1 MSRILYS
8 ALAMHLTFPIAF
20 ALCFLGSVRPVPEL
34 ERFDLGEGRSVTG
47 TLVKENADAVFV
59 DLGATILELQKKD
72 VVQRKGVTDEAA
84 PKATPVGATT
94 ATTSSTSGIFV
105 RGDFQESSVRACA
118 ERVGS
123 GVVLVKVPGALGSG
137 FVVHADGWVVT
148 NAHVVQ
154 KEREITVTVFEKST
168 KEFEKKVFD
177 KVELVAVNPYW
188 DLALLRIPKEKLA
201 GYSLSPVPLADPA
214 RLAVGESVF
223 AIGNPLGL
231 ERSVSE
237 GIVST
242 RNRAHEGMLYIQ
254 TTAAINPGNSGG
266 PLFNLRGEVIGVTT
280 WGFLGTE
287 ALNFAIPTATLV
299 TFLENRDA
307 FAFDKDQPN
316 TGYRYLEPPRKT
328 R

>member
-1 MSRILYS
+1 M
-8 ALAMHLTFPIAF
+8 
-20 ALCFLGSVRPVPEL
+20 PEL
-34 ERFDLGEGRSVTG
+34 ECFDLGEGRSITG
-47 TLVKENADAVFV
+47 SLVKENADTLFV
-59 DLGATILELQKKD
+59 DLGYTILELPRKE
-72 VVQRKGVTDEAA
+72 VVQRKRAGADADPETTPALAA
-84 PKATPVGATT
+84 AVPVGLWM
-94 ATTSSTSGIFV
+94 
-105 RGDFQESSVRACA
+105 RGDFQESSVRACT

-123 GVVLVKVPGALGSG
+123 GVVLVKVPGSLGSG
-137 FVVHADGWVVT
+137 FVVHPDGWVVT

-154 KEREITVTVFEKST
+154 KEQEITVTLFEKSSR
-168 KEFEKKVFD
+168 EFEKKVFE
-177 KVELVAVNPYW
+177 KVQLVAVNPYW

-201 GYSLSPVPLADPA
+201 GYALSPVPLADPA

-280 WGFLGTE
+280 WGFLGSE
-287 ALNFAIPTATLV
+287 SLNFAIPTSTLIA
-299 TFLENRDA
+299 FLENRDA

-316 TGYRYLEPPRKT
+316 TGYRYLDPPRKA

>member
-8 ALAMHLTFPIAF
+8 APAMLSTFPISF
-20 ALCFLGSVRPVPEL
+20 ALCFLGSVRPIAEL
-34 ERFDLGEGRSVTG
+34 ERFELGEGRSVTG

-72 VVQRKGVTDEAA
+72 VVQRKPAGDGAA
-84 PKATPVGATT
+84 PKSAPAAATT
-94 ATTSSTSGIFV
+94 TAAPSSASGLFV
-105 RGDFQESSVRACA
+105 RGDFQESSVRACT

-137 FVVHADGWVVT
+137 FVVHPDGWVVT

-154 KEREITVTVFEKST
+154 KEREITVTVFEKSS
-168 KEFEKKVFD
+168 KEFEKRLFD
-177 KVELVAVNPYW
+177 KVELVAVNPYC
-188 DLALLRIPKEKLA
+188 DLALLRIPKEKLS
-201 GYSLSPVPLADPA
+201 GYALSPVPLADPA

-242 RNRAHEGMLYIQ
+242 RNRAHEGML
-254 TTAAINPGNSGG
+254 
-266 PLFNLRGEVIGVTT
+266 
-280 WGFLGTE
+280 
-287 ALNFAIPTATLV
+287 
-299 TFLENRDA
+299 
-307 FAFDKDQPN
+307 
-316 TGYRYLEPPRKT
+316 
-328 R
+328 

>member
-1 MSRILYS
+1 MPRILYFGHF
-8 ALAMHLTFPIAF
+8 AMLSTILLPL
-20 ALCFLGSVRPVPEL
+20 ALCAASSGPRTLEL
-34 ERFDLGEGRSVTG
+34 ERFDLGEGRAITG
-47 TLVKENADAVFV
+47 VLVKENAETLFV
-59 DLGATILELQKKD
+59 DLGYTILELPKKD
-72 VVQRKGVTDEAA
+72 VVQRKLAGAEDGPKGTPAVLASVT
-84 PKATPVGATT
+84 TVGLFT
-94 ATTSSTSGIFV
+94 
-105 RGDFQESSVRACA
+105 RGEFQESSVRACT

-123 GVVLVKVPGALGSG
+123 GVVLVKVPGSLGSG
-137 FVVHADGWVVT
+137 FVVHPDGWVVT

-154 KEREITVTVFEKST
+154 NEQEITVTVFEKSS
-168 KEFEKKVFD
+168 KEFEKKIFD

-188 DLALLRIPKEKLA
+188 DLALLRVPKEKLGSFA
-201 GYSLSPVPLADPA
+201 LSPVPFADPA

-280 WGFLGTE
+280 WGFLGSE
-287 ALNFAIPTATLV
+287 SLNFAIPTSTLI

-316 TGYRYLEPPRKT
+316 TGYRYLEPPRKG

>member
-1 MSRILYS
+1 MLTYPIRISL
-8 ALAMHLTFPIAF
+8 ALWAA
-20 ALCFLGSVRPVPEL
+20 LGSVSRAPEL

-47 TLVKENADAVFV
+47 SLVKESADAIFV

-72 VVQRKGVTDEAA
+72 VVQRKSLAEETKPKDAPAA
-84 PKATPVGATT
+84 GTTT
-94 ATTSSTSGIFV
+94 ATAGLWV
-105 RGDFQESSVRACA
+105 RGDFQESSVRACT

-137 FVVHADGWVVT
+137 FVVHPDGWVVT

-188 DLALLRIPKEKLA
+188 DLALLRIPKEKLT
-201 GYSLSPVPLADPA
+201 GYALAPVPLADPA

-280 WGFLGTE
+280 WGFLGSE
-287 ALNFAIPTATLV
+287 ALNFAIPTSTLIA
-299 TFLENRDA
+299 FLENRDA

-316 TGYRYLEPPRKT
+316 TGYRYLDPPRKE

>member
-1 MSRILYS
+1 MRRILYF
-8 ALAMHLTFPIAF
+8 APIAMLSTILLPLV
-20 ALCFLGSVRPVPEL
+20 LCAAASEPRTFEL
-34 ERFDLGEGRSVTG
+34 ESFDLGEGRSITG
-47 TLVKENADAVFV
+47 ALVKENAETLFV
-59 DLGATILELQKKD
+59 DLGYTILELPRKD
-72 VVQRKGVTDEAA
+72 VVQRKRAGADDA
-84 PKATPVGATT
+84 PKAAPALQGSVTTVGLYLRAEH
-94 ATTSSTSGIFV
+94 
-105 RGDFQESSVRACA
+105 QESSVRACT

-123 GVVLVKVPGALGSG
+123 GVVLVKVPGSLGSG
-137 FVVHADGWVVT
+137 FVVHPDGWVVT

-154 KEREITVTVFEKST
+154 NEREITVTVFERSS
-168 KEFEKKVFD
+168 KEFEKRVFD

-188 DLALLRIPKEKLA
+188 DLALLRIPKEKLGSYA
-201 GYSLSPVPLADPA
+201 LSPVPLADPA
-214 RLAVGESVF
+214 RLAAGESVF

-280 WGFLGTE
+280 WGFLGSE
-287 ALNFAIPTATLV
+287 ALNFAIPTSTLV

-316 TGYRYLEPPRKT
+316 TGYRYLEPPRKA